1 MIDLLLDPLK
11 NTEVQ
16 KMKKMVMILSLMG
29 TLLLATACSEQT
41 TKESEKDNEQ
51 VETDTSD
58 EQAETETSVIIDEE
72 TGEEVEGEV
81 EYVEAELPDKPEYNQ
96 IFSIFLDDK
105 MEESFKKLVGDD
117 LDIFRVTFQQITPVP
132 TEDESLY
139 AFHGYMPGLEG
150 VAEGVV
156 VFDDTGKMWAAT
168 SEGENVNFYSN
179 SGDVNQHHPIIEDW
193 RMSFFSG
200 SPVVYKGQ

>member
-1 MIDLLLDPLK
+1 MIDLLLDSLK

-41 TKESEKDNEQ
+41 TKESEKENEQ
-51 VETDTSD
+51 VET
-58 EQAETETSVIIDEE
+58 EQAETDTSAVIDDE
-72 TGEEVEGEV
+72 TGEEITGDV

-132 TEDESLY
+132 TDDASVY

-156 VFDDTGKMWAAT
+156 IFDDTGKMWAAT

>member
-1 MIDLLLDPLK
+1 MIDLLQDSLK

-29 TLLLATACSEQT
+29 TLLLATACSEQA
-41 TKESEKDNEQ
+41 TKESEEDNEQ
-51 VETDTSD
+51 VES
-58 EQAETETSVIIDEE
+58 EQAETDTSAVIDDE
-72 TGEEVEGEV
+72 TGEEITGDV

-96 IFSIFLDDK
+96 IFSIFLDDQ

-132 TEDESLY
+132 TDDESVY

-150 VAEGVV
+150 VAEGVII
-156 VFDDTGKMWAAT
+156 FDEKGKMWAAT

>member
-1 MIDLLLDPLK
+1 MIDLLQDSLK

-16 KMKKMVMILSLMG
+16 KMKKMVMMLSLMG
-29 TLLLATACSEQT
+29 TLLFATACSEQA

-51 VETDTSD
+51 VESENPNDQADTDTSV
-58 EQAETETSVIIDEE
+58 VIDDE
-72 TGEEVEGEV
+72 TGEEITGEV

-96 IFSIFLDDK
+96 IFSIFLDDE

-132 TEDESLY
+132 TDDESLY

-156 VFDDTGKMWAAT
+156 IFDDKGKMWAAT

>member
-1 MIDLLLDPLK
+1 
-11 NTEVQ
+11 
-16 KMKKMVMILSLMG
+16 MKKMVMILSLMG
-29 TLLLATACSEQT
+29 TLLLATACSEQA
-41 TKESEKDNEQ
+41 TKETEKDNEQ
-51 VETDTSD
+51 VESEKAETDTSAVIDD
-58 EQAETETSVIIDEE
+58 ETAEEIPGD
-72 TGEEVEGEV
+72 V

-96 IFSIFLDDK
+96 IFSIFLDDQ
-105 MEESFKKLVGDD
+105 MEESFKKLVGED

-132 TEDESLY
+132 TDDESVY

-156 VFDDTGKMWAAT
+156 IFDDKGKMWAAT

>member
-1 MIDLLLDPLK
+1 MIDLIQDSLK

-51 VETDTSD
+51 VETKNPDN
-58 EQAETETSVIIDEE
+58 QAETDTSVVIDDE
-72 TGEEVEGEV
+72 TGEEINGEV

-132 TEDESLY
+132 TDDESVY

-156 VFDDTGKMWAAT
+156 IFDDTGKMWAAT

>member
-1 MIDLLLDPLK
+1 MIDVLQDSLK

-51 VETDTSD
+51 VETKNPDD
-58 EQAETETSVIIDEE
+58 QAETDTSVIIDDE
-72 TGEEVEGEV
+72 TGEEVKGEV

-117 LDIFRVTFQQITPVP
+117 VDIFRVTFQQITPVP
-132 TEDESLY
+132 TDDESVY

-156 VFDDTGKMWAAT
+156 IFDDTGKMWAAT

>member
-1 MIDLLLDPLK
+1 MIDLLQDSLK

-51 VETDTSD
+51 VETKNPDD
-58 EQAETETSVIIDEE
+58 QAETDTSVIIDDE
-72 TGEEVEGEV
+72 TGEEVKGEV

-117 LDIFRVTFQQITPVP
+117 VDIFRVTFQQITPVP
-132 TEDESLY
+132 TDDESVY

-156 VFDDTGKMWAAT
+156 IFDDTGKMWAAT

>member
-1 MIDLLLDPLK
+1 MIDLLQDSLK

-29 TLLLATACSEQT
+29 TLLLATACSEQA
-41 TKESEKDNEQ
+41 TKETEKDNEQ
-51 VETDTSD
+51 VESEKAETDTSAVIDD
-58 EQAETETSVIIDEE
+58 ETAEEIPGD
-72 TGEEVEGEV
+72 V

-96 IFSIFLDDK
+96 IFSIFLDDQ
-105 MEESFKKLVGDD
+105 MEESFKKLVGED

-132 TEDESLY
+132 TDDESVY

-156 VFDDTGKMWAAT
+156 IFDDKGKMWAAT

>member
-1 MIDLLLDPLK
+1 MIDLLQDSLK

-29 TLLLATACSEQT
+29 TLLLATACSEQAA
-41 TKESEKDNEQ
+41 KETEMDNEQ
-51 VETDTSD
+51 VES
-58 EQAETETSVIIDEE
+58 EQAETDTSAVIDDETAEE
-72 TGEEVEGEV
+72 IPGDV

-96 IFSIFLDDK
+96 IFSIFLDDE

-117 LDIFRVTFQQITPVP
+117 LDIFRVTFQQISPVP
-132 TEDESLY
+132 TEDESVY

-156 VFDDTGKMWAAT
+156 VFDDKGKMWAAT

>member
-1 MIDLLLDPLK
+1 MIDLLLDTLK

-29 TLLLATACSEQT
+29 TLLLATACSEQAAT
-41 TKESEKDNEQ
+41 EGEKDIEQ
-51 VETDTSD
+51 VETETID
-58 EQAETETSVIIDEE
+58 EKVETETSVVIDEE
-72 TGEEVEGEV
+72 TGEEIEGEV
-81 EYVEAELPDKPEYNQ
+81 EYIEAELPDKPEYNQ
-96 IFSIFLDDK
+96 IFSIFLDDS

-132 TEDESLY
+132 TEDESLF

-156 VFDDTGKMWAAT
+156 IFDDKGKIWAAT